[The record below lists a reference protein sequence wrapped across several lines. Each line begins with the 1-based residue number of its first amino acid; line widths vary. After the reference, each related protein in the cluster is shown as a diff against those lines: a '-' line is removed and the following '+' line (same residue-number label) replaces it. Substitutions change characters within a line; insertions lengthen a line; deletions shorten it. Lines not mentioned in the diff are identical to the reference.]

1 MAASIARGDCGDR
14 LSDVFELL
22 RQESPLSRRV
32 FAKPWRFVRGL
43 RCLHPRQEYELGRP
57 PQHGAPVQTRVHR
70 HDSLPMTSRKPAV
83 LAGIL
88 LFQEEAGPLDPPFW
102 RHICGTLFGLRS
114 TIIYLAILFEK
125 VRNRQCLCGFSA
137 CLRGIAKSYGAVER
151 TRTSTVLL
159 PPAPQAGASASSATT
174 AQWVGIILAI
184 EC

>member
-1 MAASIARGDCGDR
+1 MGHSSWSTWVESCTSFRDVKEGRRVSYSSRRWCMSVESVVCLFFFFSSRRRHTRYIGDW
-14 LSDVFELL
+14 SDVCSSDL
-22 RQESPLSRRV
+22 
-32 FAKPWRFVRGL
+32 
-43 RCLHPRQEYELGRP
+43 
-57 PQHGAPVQTRVHR
+57 
-70 HDSLPMTSRKPAV
+70 SLPMTSRKPAV